1 LIVPQENATTFVSK
15 IAPLEWR
22 LARQNRKSVPPTEIG
37 ATQGDWQV
45 PPTEIGA
52 TQSDWHKVIGATQG
66 NWWSYGDRWAWMSN
80 STSVRE
86 GKSMVICG

>member
-1 LIVPQENATTFVSK
+1 MAFGKVKSEIGAIHRNQIGNRCHPQ
-15 IAPLEWR
+15 
-22 LARQNRKSVPPTEIG
+22 KSVPPKVIADENRKS
-37 ATQGDWQV
+37 V

-66 NWWSYGDRWAWMSN
+66 NWWSYGGRWVWMSN
-80 STSVRE
+80 STSVHE